1 MKVYLARRW
10 PVFRIFHFG
19 THFQPS
25 WRWTME
31 QIKSCDWLQ
40 GVPWPESD
48 RNYRSGLVTSTRFFR
63 SFFLQLLAILNLD
76 PSQATLY
83 NVLVCFSVHRAVVSL
98 ICQGVTF
105 LFIKK
110 LTWKTCFSGKI
121 CYRSAPL
128 ILNKPAA
135 DKSLTPTR
143 LDNDQADIST
153 SPKLLHAEVGP
164 SYASESDE
172 NEKPHQENIC
182 VPSKD
187 QPSVSY
193 F

>member
-1 MKVYLARRW
+1 MYY
-10 PVFRIFHFG
+10 IFSLLGDGQWNKSRAVIGCKESLGQSLTEIIDQVWSLKQGFSVR
-19 THFQPS
+19 FFYNCWS
-25 WRWTME
+25 CWTMNHE
-31 QIKSCDWLQ
+31 
-40 GVPWPESD
+40 
-48 RNYRSGLVTSTRFFR
+48 
-63 SFFLQLLAILNLD
+63 

-83 NVLVCFSVHRAVVSL
+83 NVLLCFSVHRAVVRL

-105 LFIKK
+105 LSLKK

-128 ILNKPAA
+128 ILNKPAV

-143 LDNDQADIST
+143 HDKDQADTST

-182 VPSKD
+182 VPSKE
-187 QPSVSY
+187 QLSVSY